1 MTALLTWSSIIIS
14 VIAVFLGIIG
24 AIFTWQ
30 GINMNKEAN
39 TKLLEVTTAVN
50 KIEGVLNSLQ
60 NGALQQLL
68 RQHDRMVNRGLGD
81 SESLHKIKSS
91 QNLYAKNR
99 TFANIVDFDS
109 NEDHSQRNE
118 QGNTKK

>member
-14 VIAVFLGIIG
+14 IIAVFLGIIG

-39 TKLLEVTTAVN
+39 AKLLEVTTAVN
-50 KIEGVLNSLQ
+50 KIDGVVNSLQ

-81 SESLHKIKSS
+81 SESHYKIESS
-91 QNLYAKNR
+91 QNLYAKNQHF
-99 TFANIVDFDS
+99 TDSIDFDS
-109 NEDHSQRNE
+109 NEDHAQRYKDE
-118 QGNTKK
+118 ER